1 MVEKQLMAIQIDYEG
16 LGAVWFFLGGGG
28 DNKLV
33 KLPFGNQ
40 SVQFSSGHF
49 PGSTG
54 TPSQS
59 TQGERETKIN
69 KYRKNRR
76 TQSASMME
84 AQPR

>member
-1 MVEKQLMAIQIDYEG
+1 MVEKQLMAIQIDFEG
-16 LGAVWFFLGGGG
+16 AWRCLVLGGGG
-28 DNKLV
+28 GNKLV